1 MSVTPTTITELN
13 DIAKDYYS
21 NYLGPQ
27 MAKGTPLK
35 AQFDQL
41 ENWEMVGGRNNVIFS
56 MKLETGGGVGNAGA
70 NKSLPANADG
80 VYDQATVSLKRTYAR
95 MAIDMFAAE
104 VSKSKKGSY
113 KPFLE
118 EKMDDRMQALNKD
131 CNRQL
136 FGAGDGKLAI
146 TGSGGA
152 GSTQTLSLAF
162 GVTNGGNPGK
172 FVYKGDQLA
181 FYDNVGAAIGTRTV
195 TAKSAT
201 KGSATATVTLNST
214 ITSVTNGW
222 VAKATADTDNYAE
235 GEVAGL
241 LAGFAQSSTF
251 QGVPIGSTYQATV
264 LDNSGTL
271 RDITDGLVGSLFTT
285 IQTDTDELPNLV
297 VTRPGIVHKY
307 SEIFLPIRRIQG
319 QETVLKGGFKPMG
332 VVQHA
337 SGEAPILADA
347 DCPGGRFFALN
358 TGYIKKLDLID
369 SEWASFDGAEVARV
383 DSKDAA
389 EAYLRKY
396 WQMAWLRLNVHGM
409 IADINDVSTADRLY
423 S

>member
-1 MSVTPTTITELN
+1 MPVTPTAISDLN
-13 DIAKDYYS
+13 DLAKDYYS

-27 MAKGTPLK
+27 MAKGTALK

-56 MKLETGGGVGNAGA
+56 MKLETGGGVANAGT
-70 NKSLPANADG
+70 NKTLPGNADG
-80 VYDQATVSLKRTYAR
+80 VYDQATISLKRTYAR

-104 VSKSKKGSY
+104 VSKRKQGSY

-118 EKMDDRMQALNKD
+118 EKFDDRMTALNKD

-136 FGAGDGKLAI
+136 FSAGDGKLAI
-146 TGSGGA
+146 TGTGTASA
-152 GSTQTLSLAF
+152 TQTLSLAY
-162 GVTNGGNPGK
+162 GITNGGNPGK

-181 FYDNVGAAIGTRTV
+181 FYDNVGVLIGRRTV
-195 TAKSAT
+195 SSKTAT
-201 KGSATATVTLNST
+201 KGSATASVVLSSS
-214 ITSVTNGW
+214 ITSVSSGW
-222 VAKATADTDNYAE
+222 VAKATDDDDNTQA

-241 LAGFAQSSTF
+241 LAGMAQSSSF

-264 LDNSGTL
+264 LSNSGTL

-319 QETVLKGGFKPMG
+319 QETQLKGGFKPMG
-332 VVQHA
+332 VIQHA
-337 SGEAPILADA
+337 SGEAPILADS
-347 DCPGGRFFALN
+347 DCPGGRLFAIN
-358 TGYIKKLDLID
+358 TAYIKKLDLIGT
-369 SEWASFDGAEVARV
+369 EWASFDGAEVARV

-389 EAYLRKY
+389 EGYLRKY
-396 WQMAWLRLNVHGM
+396 WNMAWLRLNVHGL
-409 IADINDVSTADRLY
+409 IEDINDVSTADRLY

>member
-1 MSVTPTTITELN
+1 MAVTPSGLAEMT
-13 DIAKDYYS
+13 DIAKDFYS
-21 NYLGPQ
+21 NYIGPQ

-41 ENWEMVGGRNNVIFS
+41 EGWEMVGGRNNVIFA
-56 MKLETGGGVGNAGA
+56 MKLQTGGGVGNAGT
-70 NKSLPANADG
+70 NKTLPGNADG

-95 MAIDMFAAE
+95 MALDWFAAE
-104 VSKSKKGSY
+104 ISKNKKGSY

-118 EKMDDRMQALNKD
+118 EKFEDRMAAMNKD

-136 FGAGDGKLAI
+136 YSPGDGKLAI
-146 TGSGGA
+146 TGTGA
-152 GSTQTLSLAF
+152 ASATQTLSSAF
-162 GVTNGGNPGK
+162 SVTNGGNPGK
-172 FVYKGDQLA
+172 FVYPGDQLA
-181 FYDNVGAAIGTRTV
+181 FYDNVGALIGRRTV
-195 TAKSAT
+195 TSKTAT
-201 KGSATATVTLNST
+201 KGSATANVVLSST

-222 VAKATADTDNYAE
+222 VAKATDDTDNYAE
-235 GEVAGL
+235 GEVSGL
-241 LAGFAQSSTF
+241 LAGMAQSSTF
-251 QGVPIGSTYQATV
+251 QGVTIGSTYQASV
-264 LDNSGTL
+264 LSNSGTL

-285 IQTDTDELPNLV
+285 VQTDTDELPNLV

-319 QETVLKGGFKPMG
+319 QETQLKGGFKPMG

-337 SGEAPILADA
+337 SGEAPILADS
-347 DCPGGRFFALN
+347 DCPGGRLFALN
-358 TGYIKKLDLID
+358 TAYIKKLDLIN

-383 DSKDAA
+383 EGKDAG

-396 WQMAWLRLNVHGM
+396 WQMAWLRLNVHGL
-409 IADINDVSTADRLY
+409 IEDINDVSTADRLF